1 MVAERSFL
9 HTLKAL
15 AKLERGE
22 LQQIASRSNKIICM
36 EKNNL
41 WPAEENMKDIYIQ
54 THEVVISVVFCKI
67 LLVVF
72 QNMSD
77 VKGIRTYC
85 FVFIKDGTSIFCLP
99 FCVCVCEISEV
110 NNLSCTYISFSVICR
125 YWKRHELDG
134 SEICLVH
141 LAAVSM
147 RDQQSNDLLIFW
159 SSL

>member
-1 MVAERSFL
+1 M

-36 EKNNL
+36 EKNSL

-99 FCVCVCEISEV
+99 FCVCVCVRFQKSI
-110 NNLSCTYISFSVICR
+110 IC
-125 YWKRHELDG
+125 HAL
-134 SEICLVH
+134 ILVFV
-141 LAAVSM
+141 LFADIGRGM
-147 RDQQSNDLLIFW
+147 NW
-159 SSL
+159 ME

>member
-99 FCVCVCEISEV
+99 FCVCVCVRFQKSI
-110 NNLSCTYISFSVICR
+110 IC
-125 YWKRHELDG
+125 HAL
-134 SEICLVH
+134 ILVF
-141 LAAVSM
+141 
-147 RDQQSNDLLIFW
+147 LLFADIERGTNW
-159 SSL
+159 MGVKYV